1 MPYSKRIMAP
11 STTHSPAKT
20 LSRSEYLAVSW
31 TFTSF
36 AILLSFGRFVI
47 RKRLLGKLQ
56 MDDWSHAFALVLLIP
71 YMALSTTIYP
81 LAIEVGLFGK
91 KDGPMPSKETL
102 ERFFRLEVAGQ
113 LFFWIILYAVKF
125 TFLILFRQIFSV
137 NKIFMRWW
145 WAVFIYT
152 CIAFWACFLEVF
164 WICGSPSDIF
174 VLKKCLTPHASG
186 VVNNF
191 AEVGLALN
199 ISSDLAVMIL
209 PTCFLRGLQMQLGK
223 KIAVGLLFS
232 VGMVVVV
239 IDAVRLAVGD
249 GGGVVSQALLYD
261 ALEPAIAVIMSC
273 LPTYRTLISPARGS
287 SRNLKGDRYQYE
299 SGSQQSWKDRITA
312 RYRSE
317 GYELSN
323 DSEALTRP
331 PATLPLGKV

>member
-1 MPYSKRIMAP
+1 MWGQ
-11 STTHSPAKT
+11 
-20 LSRSEYLAVSW
+20 AVSW

-174 VLKKCLTPHASG
+174 VLSAYFEPVLSTMRANRLPEKCLTPHASG

-199 ISSDLAVMIL
+199 ISSDLAGKFFSSQEVAYIL
-209 PTCFLRGLQMQLGK
+209 TNSSHDPPHMFPARPANAVGQENCRG
-223 KIAVGLLFS
+223 IAVL
-232 VGMVVVV
+232 
-239 IDAVRLAVGD
+239 
-249 GGGVVSQALLYD
+249 
-261 ALEPAIAVIMSC
+261 
-273 LPTYRTLISPARGS
+273 
-287 SRNLKGDRYQYE
+287 SRHGR
-299 SGSQQSWKDRITA
+299 R
-312 RYRSE
+312 RYRRCP
-317 GYELSN
+317 
-323 DSEALTRP
+323 TR
-331 PATLPLGKV
+331 GR